1 MEKVHIIYQT
11 IFQLI
16 LETSLRDL
24 QYKIVMGVLP
34 TNTLLV
40 KYFTKFTNLCALCNN
55 NEDTIYTFFCDCT
68 KTHTIWCNLT
78 DFFSLKR

>member
-1 MEKVHIIYQT
+1 MEKVHIYQT

-40 KYFTKFTNLCALCNN
+40 KYYTKFTYLCALCNN
-55 NEDTIYTFFCDCT
+55 KKKLF
-68 KTHTIWCNLT
+68 THLSVTVQKHIL
-78 DFFSLKR
+78 FGAI